1 MWGTIK
7 RPHLL
12 ITGTNEG
19 TESHINDREQIFKKI
34 TEGNFLQIK
43 EGHTQADTESTQ
55 NTKQGQKRNT
65 PQHIMVKK
73 LRL

>member
-1 MWGTIK
+1 MWGAIK

-19 TESHINDREQIFKKI
+19 TESHINDRDQIFKKI
-34 TEGNFLQIK
+34 T

-65 PQHIMVKK
+65 PQHIMVKI